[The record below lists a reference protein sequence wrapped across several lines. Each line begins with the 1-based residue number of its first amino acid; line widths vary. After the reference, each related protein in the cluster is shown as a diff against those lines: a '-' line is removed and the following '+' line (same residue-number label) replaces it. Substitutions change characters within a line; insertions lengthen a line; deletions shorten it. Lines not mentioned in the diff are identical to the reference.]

1 MRACLTAWLPLLE
14 RAGSTP
20 GVWVLETPGPSRPAP
35 LAREAVLPRDCR
47 LCRRAGRPQSQA
59 WPLARAP
66 GRRPWEPPCCV
77 AVLESVASSGR
88 RRNRGGRP
96 SRCHSTRPTRLFRSV
111 VTAAPE
117 ILREPPL
124 RSAGPWSVSAGTR
137 GGRGRNTPWA
147 GRACRRLQAPPAPRP
162 DPFGVLCPV
171 SAVLALADCLLGC
184 RQACSRRGRR
194 GLQPRELR
202 LCGRAGPG
210 GSVLSPPWSPD
221 VQPGQSGAA
230 RGSSRRS
237 GARGSRRLHGTER
250 HTRLPRTLSVAGA
263 ARGCP

>member
-1 MRACLTAWLPLLE
+1 MCGCWRP
-14 RAGSTP
+14 R
-20 GVWVLETPGPSRPAP
+20 GPPRPAP
-35 LAREAVLPRDCR
+35 LAREAVLPRDR
-47 LCRRAGRPQSQA
+47 QGSAAVQGDPSPR
-59 WPLARAP
+59 P
-66 GRRPWEPPCCV
+66 GRSPEPQGAVRGSRPGCV

-137 GGRGRNTPWA
+137 GRRGRNTPWA

-230 RGSSRRS
+230 RGGSRRS

-263 ARGCP
+263 ARG